1 MKNLVFA
8 FVILLGSM
16 LCACGGRPISTI
28 EPEVDSIE
36 MVADSVAPDTTYV
49 NILTVD
55 GDTIAVDTIR

>member
-1 MKNLVFA
+1 MNKLLICLT
-8 FVILLGSM
+8 ILLGSM

-36 MVADSVAPDTTYV
+36 MVASAPDTTYV

-55 GDTIAVDTIR
+55 SDTIAVDTIR

>member
-8 FVILLGSM
+8 FAILLGSM
-16 LCACGGRPISTI
+16 LCACGGRAVTTV
-28 EPEVDSIE
+28 EPTVDSIE
-36 MVADSVAPDTTYV
+36 MVASAPDTTYV